1 MKKTLQGSSLQKKL
15 FHGTRPEIVDNICKE
30 NFDWRLSGKNATRY
44 GQGSYFA
51 QNASYSDSYA
61 THKDDFTS
69 RFMFLADVLVG
80 SHVKGDSSMRR
91 PPPKNP
97 SNPTSDL
104 YDSCVDDERKP
115 EIFVVFENDQCYP
128 SYVIEYTAVLRG
140 CGATGGARY
149 RRRYATGIQRSRAS
163 ASSAATSARAS
174 QPSYGSSASSAAV
187 SARASQP
194 SYGSSASSA
203 AVSARASQPS
213 YGSSA
218 SSAVVSARA
227 SQTSYGS
234 STSSAVVSARASQ
247 PSYGSS
253 ASSAVVSAR
262 ASQTSYGSS
271 TSSAAVSARAPQP
284 SFGSSASIAAVS
296 ARASQPSYVSSG
308 VPGSSVYS
316 TSSVGTPSYNTPSSS
331 HTSSPTHQTPRSY
344 GPVSGFSPPSV
355 SASSGAVSGRGPT
368 SSSHTGVDVG
378 QSRIYSRPSTP
389 SSNYPPISTRR
400 DKRKCIVS

>member
-104 YDSCVDDERKP
+104 YDSCVNDERKP
-115 EIFVVFENDQCYP
+115 KIFVVFENDQCYP
-128 SYVIEYTAVLRG
+128 SYVIEYTAVLQG
-140 CGATGGARY
+140 YGATGGARY
-149 RRRYATGIQRSRAS
+149 PQRYTTGIQTSRV
-163 ASSAATSARAS
+163 SS
-174 QPSYGSSASSAAV
+174 SSAAV

-194 SYGSSASSA
+194 SFGSS
-203 AVSARASQPS
+203 V
-213 YGSSA
+213 

-227 SQTSYGS
+227 SQPSFGS

-247 PSYGSS
+247 PSFGSS
-253 ASSAVVSAR
+253 VSSAAVSARASQPSFGSSTSSAVVSTR